1 MAWKLFASA
10 VGSGARLCLTIIQ
23 TDGLSLKSFQTKQ
36 FTHNHWNI
44 IGCSLAGEKVIWNIL
59 FGDEVVDA
67 CNLRRDAKI
76 WCDKW
81 NKILAEEAA
90 TGV

>member
-1 MAWKLFASA
+1 MKDCYQNTSN
-10 VGSGARLCLTIIQ
+10 I
-23 TDGLSLKSFQTKQ
+23 KYSFKKAYSYDRRT
-36 FTHNHWNI
+36 
-44 IGCSLAGEKVIWNIL
+44 GREKVIWNIL

-81 NKILAEEAA
+81 NQQTVEDTA

>member
-1 MAWKLFASA
+1 MANKPMTNKEFSDWIESTLED
-10 VGSGARLCLTIIQ
+10 CIQ
-23 TDGLSLKSFQTKQ
+23 NTSRIKYTVKKAYSYDRHTGR
-36 FTHNHWNI
+36 
-44 IGCSLAGEKVIWNIL
+44 EKVIWNIL

-90 TGV
+90 SGV